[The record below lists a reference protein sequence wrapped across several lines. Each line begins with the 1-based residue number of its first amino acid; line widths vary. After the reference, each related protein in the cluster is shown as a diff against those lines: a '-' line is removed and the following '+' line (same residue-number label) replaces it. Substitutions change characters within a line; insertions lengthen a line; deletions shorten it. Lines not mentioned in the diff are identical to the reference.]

1 MYTSLL
7 AVACTYYA
15 FKARTLPEN
24 FNEAKY
30 IGFSMYILLLS
41 SIAYFPI
48 DIGLRG
54 SHATNLTCAMILVS
68 SYGLLICMFA
78 PKIFVI
84 LLKPEQNTH
93 QAVGSQVTDYS
104 FRPSLGGKTA
114 VTPMKPNAL
123 NRQKMLQLEFA
134 STSTSRT

>member
-1 MYTSLL
+1 
-7 AVACTYYA
+7 
-15 FKARTLPEN
+15 
-24 FNEAKY
+24 
-30 IGFSMYILLLS
+30 
-41 SIAYFPI
+41 
-48 DIGLRG
+48 
-54 SHATNLTCAMILVS
+54 MILVS

-134 STSTSRT
+134 STGNSTT